1 MRQNLSC
8 IVFTWLST
16 FSFFVHAQLK
26 STCETCFQSEI
37 TSALP
42 ASDRCTNYTI
52 KVFYSERCA
61 HDLSHF
67 TVAIPSCYSI
77 SHLSNDLSCAQV
89 IGYDPTT
96 GLTGF
101 KIDNISNFG
110 SSNRKSFNVS
120 FTLCSNDLTS
130 CSPSCWSPTVAYKA
144 GNCFEL
150 DTLQGICPKL
160 SAHLV
165 QKNVS
170 CYGLQDGQLTVVTDA
185 GQAPF
190 QYSWSN
196 AATTSSVQN
205 LKAGNYSVTV
215 TDATHAS
222 VTLSTVITQPDS
234 IRIMPTVNDATC
246 NGVADG
252 SIALAVSGGS
262 GAPYSFLWS
271 NGRTTS
277 LIDSLKAGSYTAIVK
292 DSAGCSARTTL
303 VLGNKVQ
310 LTLSEKQT
318 LPSCHQSNGSI
329 TVTIS
334 GGTAPYT
341 YQWSN
346 GGDSSSLAHLA
357 AGNYSVTAKDAEGCL
372 LSSSFNL
379 RENNTLRIS
388 YFVTPTSCLD
398 DHSGAIDLMVSG
410 GTPPYS
416 FSWSNGSTS
425 EDIAQLSAGI
435 YQVTVTD
442 SLGCQATARISV
454 YKKTFSIAPQLT
466 QPLCAGDSTG
476 AITVTP
482 SGGVS
487 PYYYQWSTGDDTS
500 SISQLSPGIYTVTV
514 TDSIGCSRL
523 LSYSITAPAPLQVT
537 DSVQSISCD
546 LSSIHLQVSGG
557 ISPYHFIWSTGATTE
572 DLTNVNSGVYSVT
585 VTDANGCRADKQI
598 TVDSTA
604 SWSCAIVPVTP
615 SPDCLSSNNKIFT
628 RVSGAIYQWQL
639 TSTDG
644 SWLIQSG
651 ASQDTLVYSAGN
663 AHSSATFKVTIT
675 KDGCTRICTYTLSS
689 CNSTSA
695 GGGNDESCKDCFTSR
710 ISQSSMEETCVSYTV
725 VISTDGNCR
734 YDLSHFVIAIPCGE
748 LSHYSDSENWPL
760 AVGYDPTTGL
770 TGLKVDNVS
779 NFGKTIGSFTLQFD
793 VCFPA
798 DCRTQMTNWNPVVA
812 YKAGQCIAYDTLTL
826 STQPS
831 VCQYPNPF
839 EDSFN
844 LDITTPEEN
853 DWASVEILDQYGKSC
868 GNITRQPLKSSVKN
882 VIKVEASFLPQ
893 NIYLYKVRTSKSIHY
908 GRMVKSK

>member
-1 MRQNLSC
+1 MRQALLFV
-8 IVFTWLST
+8 VFTWFT
-16 FSFFVHAQLK
+16 FISFSVQAQLK
-26 STCETCFQSEI
+26 TTCETCFQSQI
-37 TSALP
+37 TKVTP
-42 ASDRCTNYTI
+42 VNDQCVDYTI
-52 KVFYSERCA
+52 KVFYSERCV

-67 TVAIPSCYSI
+67 TVAVPSCYAI
-77 SHLSNDLSCAQV
+77 SHLSNDLSCDQV

-96 GLTGF
+96 DLTGF

-110 SSNRKSFNVS
+110 SSNKKSFTVS
-120 FTLCSNDLTS
+120 FTLCSNDLNL

-150 DTLQGICPKL
+150 DTLKAVCNNL
-160 SAHLV
+160 RAHLV

-170 CYGLQDGQLTVVTDA
+170 CNGLQDGQLTVVTDT

-196 AATTSSVQN
+196 GATTASLIN
-205 LKAGNYSVTV
+205 LIAGNYSVTV

-222 VTLSTVITQPDS
+222 VTLSATIAQPDV
-234 IRIMPTVNDATC
+234 IQVTPTVTDATC

-252 SIALAVSGGS
+252 SISLAVSGGS
-262 GAPYSFLWS
+262 GTPYSFIWS

-277 LIDSLKAGSYTAIVK
+277 SIDSLKAGLYTVMVK
-292 DSAGCSARTTL
+292 DSAGCSARASI
-303 VLGNKVQ
+303 VLSNKVQ

-318 LPSCHQSNGSI
+318 LPSCNQSNGSI
-329 TVTIS
+329 TITVS
-334 GGTAPYT
+334 GGTSPYT

-346 GGDSSSLAHLA
+346 GADSSSLVNLA
-357 AGNYSVTAKDAEGCL
+357 ASNYSVTAKDAAGCA

-398 DHSGAIDLMVSG
+398 DLSGAIDITVTG

-416 FSWSNGSTS
+416 FSWSNGSS
-425 EDIAQLSAGI
+425 GEDISNLGAGI
-435 YQVTVTD
+435 YQITITD

-476 AITVTP
+476 SISLTP

-487 PYYYQWSTGDDTS
+487 PYHYQWSTGADTS

-514 TDSIGCSRL
+514 TDSTGCSKL
-523 LSYSITAPAPLQVT
+523 LSYSITSPPPLQVT
-537 DSVQSISCD
+537 DSVQTTSCD

-557 ISPYHFIWSTGATTE
+557 TSPYHFLWSTGATTE
-572 DLTNVNSGVYSVT
+572 DLSNISSGMYSVT
-585 VTDANGCRADKQI
+585 VTDANGCHADKQI
-598 TVDSTA
+598 AVDSTA
-604 SWSCAIVPVTP
+604 FWSCVIVPVTS

-628 RVSGAIYQWQL
+628 RVSGATYQWQL
-639 TSTDG
+639 ASTDG
-644 SWLIQSG
+644 SWQIQSG
-651 ASQDTLVYSAGN
+651 ASQDTLVYMAGQ
-663 AHSSATFKVTIT
+663 AQSSATFTVTIT
-675 KDGCTRICTYTLSS
+675 KDGCTRTCTYTLAS
-689 CNSTSA
+689 CNSSSS
-695 GGGNDESCKDCFTSR
+695 GGGNNENCKDCFSSR
-710 ISQSSMEETCVSYTV
+710 ISQTSTEETCVSYTV

-760 AVGYDPTTGL
+760 VVGYDPTTGL

-793 VCFPA
+793 MCFPA
-798 DCRTQMTNWNPVVA
+798 DCRGQMTNWNPVVA
-812 YKAGQCIAYDTLTL
+812 YKAGQCIAYDTLCLT
-826 STQPS
+826 TQPT

-844 LDITTPEEN
+844 LDITSPEED

>member
-1 MRQNLSC
+1 MRQTLPFV
-8 IVFTWLST
+8 VFTWFIFLSIT
-16 FSFFVHAQLK
+16 VQAQLK

-37 TSALP
+37 IQATP
-42 ASDRCTNYTI
+42 VSDQCVDYAI
-52 KVFYSERCA
+52 KVSYSEHCH

-67 TVAIPSCYSI
+67 AVAVPSCYSI

-110 SSNRKSFNVS
+110 SSAKKSFTVF
-120 FTLCSNDLTS
+120 FTLCSNNLTS

-150 DTLQGICPKL
+150 DTLKAICSKL
-160 SAHLV
+160 SAHLM
-165 QKNVS
+165 QRNVS

-185 GQAPF
+185 GQAPL

-196 AATTSSVQN
+196 GATTSSVQN
-205 LKAGNYSVTV
+205 LAAGIYSVTI
-215 TDATHAS
+215 TDASHITL
-222 VTLSTVITQPDS
+222 TLSATITQPDV
-234 IRIMPTVNDATC
+234 IQVTPTVTDATC

-252 SIALAVSGGS
+252 SINLAVSGGS
-262 GAPYSFLWS
+262 GGYYSFLWS
-271 NGRTTS
+271 DGSTTS
-277 LIDSLKAGSYTAIVK
+277 SIDSLKAGSYAVVVK
-292 DSAGCSARTTL
+292 DSSGCSIRSTVT
-303 VLGNKVQ
+303 VGNKVQ
-310 LTLSEKQT
+310 LTLSEQQT

-334 GGTAPYT
+334 GGTEPYS

-346 GGDSSSLAHLA
+346 GSDSASLSNLA
-357 AGNYSVTAKDAEGCL
+357 AGSYSLTAKDAEGCT

-398 DHSGAIDLMVSG
+398 DHSGAIDMMVTG
-410 GTPPYS
+410 GTAPYS
-416 FSWSNGSTS
+416 FSWSNGTTT
-425 EDIAQLSAGI
+425 EDISNLGAGI

-487 PYYYQWSTGDDTS
+487 PYHYQWSTGADTS

-514 TDSIGCSRL
+514 TDSTGCSRL
-523 LSYSITAPAPLQVT
+523 LSYTITSPPPLLVT
-537 DSVQSISCD
+537 DSIQAISCD

-557 ISPYHFIWSTGATTE
+557 SSPYHFLWSTGATTE
-572 DLTNVNSGVYSVT
+572 DLTNVGSGAYQVT
-585 VTDANGCRADKQI
+585 VTDANGCHVDKQV
-598 TVDSTA
+598 TVDSSS
-604 SWSCAIVPVTP
+604 SWSCVIVPVT
-615 SPDCLSSNNKIFT
+615 SAPDCLSSYNKIFT
-628 RVSGAIYQWQL
+628 SVSGATYQWQL

-644 SWLIQSG
+644 SWQIQSG

-663 AHSSATFKVTIT
+663 AHSSATFTVTIT
-675 KDGCTRICTYTLSS
+675 KDGCSRTCTYTLSS
-689 CNSTSA
+689 CSSSSS
-695 GGGNDESCKDCFTSR
+695 GGGNDESCKDCFSSR
-710 ISQSSMEETCVSYTV
+710 ISQTSTEEICVSYTV

-760 AVGYDPTTGL
+760 VVGYDPTTGL
-770 TGLKVDNVS
+770 TGLKVDNVN
-779 NFGKTIGSFTLQFD
+779 NFGKTIDSFSLQFD
-793 VCFPA
+793 VCFSS
-798 DCRTQMTNWNPVVA
+798 DCLSQMAGWNPVVA

-839 EDSFN
+839 NESFN
-844 LDITTPEEN
+844 LEITTTEE
-853 DWASVEILDQYGKSC
+853 DWASVEIYDQYGKSF
-868 GNITRQPLKSSVKN
+868 GNLVQHPLKSSVKN
-882 VIKVEASFLPQ
+882 TIKVDASFLPQ
-893 NIYLYKVRTSKSIHY
+893 NTYLYKVRTFKSVHY